1 MKTVK
6 SAASSMYSL
15 MGKTFVSKKAPKR
28 PSRTVS
34 RFRSSRRSPAVFA
47 NFVPK
52 KQVELIFPTQLIKEP
67 VIYKMAKAID
77 VVFNIRRAKVT
88 TRTGEIVLELETK
101 DDATMAKAVEFLTAQ
116 GIQVEPITHSTLES

>member
-1 MKTVK
+1 M
-6 SAASSMYSL
+6 
-15 MGKTFVSKKAPKR
+15 
-28 PSRTVS
+28 
-34 RFRSSRRSPAVFA
+34 
-47 NFVPK
+47 PK